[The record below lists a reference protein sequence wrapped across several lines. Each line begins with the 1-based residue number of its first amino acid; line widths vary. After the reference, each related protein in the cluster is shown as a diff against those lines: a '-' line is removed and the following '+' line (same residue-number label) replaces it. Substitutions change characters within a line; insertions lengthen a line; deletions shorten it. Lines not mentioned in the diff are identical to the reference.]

1 MITLFRTISDK
12 EEEEEE
18 EEETANCIRAG
29 SAMEG
34 QKEVREGELT
44 NTAIG
49 DR

>member
-12 EEEEEE
+12 EEKE

-49 DR
+49 DK